1 MSLSFLLAH
10 SEVFLI
16 FFRYKYTVSRKEVAH
31 MTQYKDFD
39 LDIVKVADTTN
50 ENGPQPRI
58 TSVSLCT
65 FGCITGT
72 LMCITNT
79 CGCSTSK

>member
-1 MSLSFLLAH
+1 MA
-10 SEVFLI
+10 
-16 FFRYKYTVSRKEVAH
+16 KYN
-31 MTQYKDFD
+31 DFD
-39 LDIVKVADTTN
+39 LDIVKVSDKNNDSA
-50 ENGPQPRI
+50 QPRV

-79 CGCSTSK
+79 CGCSTK

>member
-1 MSLSFLLAH
+1 
-10 SEVFLI
+10 
-16 FFRYKYTVSRKEVAH
+16 

>member
-1 MSLSFLLAH
+1 
-10 SEVFLI
+10 
-16 FFRYKYTVSRKEVAH
+16 

-39 LDIVKVADTTN
+39 LDIVKVADSAN
-50 ENGPQPRI
+50 EEGAQPRI